1 LSQAYTGAE
10 PRLRFAIV
18 HALAEME
25 DRRGDAV
32 LTLAAREKDTA
43 IRRLATEALHD
54 RRDDDDD
61 DD

>member
-1 LSQAYTGAE
+1 
-10 PRLRFAIV
+10 
-18 HALAEME
+18 ME

-32 LTLAAREKDTA
+32 LALAAREKDTA